1 MTFTCNNIRLCHTKY
16 DCVHNIPDE
25 RPVMDVS
32 SLPEALIDASAP
44 HGHSVDEVLEHFSE
58 KYPTIDYHGRELFLF
73 GQGREFGDRRHIVGF
88 HSRMHPAIPEHIY
101 SYVLISY
108 CYSGTFRMHVDGNPV
123 TLEAG
128 DCIVMDRHVPHAND
142 PTDEN
147 TFAVN
152 LTFAEEF
159 FEGRLLDGMANLA
172 SPFATRLISRGK
184 AHDSWRAYPTS
195 HDEFVRT
202 CIDRILC
209 EHLEPDTTSPYL
221 VDFFLAALLTHLLR
235 TYEPKDPMEDE
246 LWERA
251 ELMGTVRQ
259 YISQHYREG
268 NLQQMARDLGYER
281 TYLSKFVSKTTGSTF
296 KQLVNQERMRR
307 AAVLL
312 RGTNQPIYEIAEEI
326 GLVNLTSFYQR
337 FREYAGCTPQDY
349 RNQGK

>member
-1 MTFTCNNIRLCHTKY
+1 MEL
-16 DCVHNIPDE
+16 
-25 RPVMDVS
+25 S
-32 SLPEALIDASAP
+32 ALPEALKDAAAP
-44 HGHSVDEVLEHFSE
+44 QGHTDEDVLEHFSE
-58 KYPTIDYHGRELFLF
+58 VYPTIEYNGREVFLF
-73 GQGREFGDRRHIVGF
+73 GEGREFGDRRHIVAVHGCLA
-88 HSRMHPAIPEHIY
+88 PTIPEHIY
-101 SYVLISY
+101 SYVLITY
-108 CYSGTFRMHVDGNPV
+108 CYAGSFRMYVDGTPV
-123 TLEAG
+123 VLDAG
-128 DCIVMDRHVPHAND
+128 SCIVMDRHVPHSVD

-147 TFAVN
+147 SFAIN
-152 LTFAEEF
+152 LIFADEF
-159 FEGRLLDGMANLA
+159 FEGRLLDGLSNLA
-172 SPFATRLISRGK
+172 SSFATKLMSRGK
-184 AHDSWRAYPTS
+184 AHNSWRVYPTS
-195 HDEFVRT
+195 DDELVNT

-209 EHLEPDTTSPYL
+209 EYLDPDTTSPYL

-246 LWERA
+246 MWERA
-251 ELMGTVRQ
+251 ELMGTIRQ

-281 TYLSKFVSKTTGSTF
+281 TYLSRFVSKTTGSTF

-349 RNQGK
+349 RNQGM